1 MAYQHVLLYFVCT
14 LTAVSAQD
22 VKYFLKGQDIHL
34 APPIF
39 ERPIGILWL
48 HNGSDVVL
56 FIRTKDV
63 VYPPYKNR
71 VALDWLSAELTIK
84 NATYEDSGVY
94 DLDVNIN
101 NELHTFQYRI
111 EVIDQVSKPNISCER
126 SDTKQATLVCSTE
139 SKQPHLLMF
148 KWHSRGKEHTG
159 PNLTVWNEDD
169 GQVYR
174 CDVSNPLTNETA
186 SFTNDCFLDKRSN
199 SSVTTAILTTLI
211 MVILCCCVLYIKRH
225 HLKDMLKNIQHRRQ
239 GAVKGLNNELYLEET
254 MTPLVVY
261 HHQDTVQPE
270 DISNNQQVCLDAA
283 AETVVKGD
291 PIDTSI
297 PCRLQT
303 HRKCISWAGT
313 PTHFWDTPNPPTE
326 RTNGVKED

>member
-1 MAYQHVLLYFVCT
+1 MAYQQVLLYVICT

-34 APPIF
+34 APSISQ
-39 ERPIGILWL
+39 RPIGILWL
-48 HNGSDVVL
+48 HNRNDVVL
-56 FIRTKDV
+56 FIRTEDV

-101 NELHTFQYRI
+101 NKLHTFQYRI

-126 SDTKQATLVCSTE
+126 SDTQQATLVCSTE

-148 KWHSRGKEHTG
+148 KWYSRGKEYTG

-186 SFTNDCFLDKRSN
+186 SFTNDCFLD
-199 SSVTTAILTTLI
+199 L
-211 MVILCCCVLYIKRH
+211 
-225 HLKDMLKNIQHRRQ
+225 LKNIQHRRQ
-239 GAVKGLNNELYLEET
+239 GAVKEWNNELDSEET
-254 MTPLVVY
+254 MTRLMAY
-261 HHQDTVQPE
+261 HHQDTVQLE
-270 DISNNQQVCLDAA
+270 DISNNQQVCPDAA
-283 AETVVKGD
+283 VKGD

-297 PCRLQT
+297 SCRLQT
-303 HRKCISWAGT
+303 HRKCSSWAGT
-313 PTHFWDTPNPPTE
+313 TTPYFWDTPNPPTE
-326 RTNGVKED
+326 GTIGVKQE

>member
-1 MAYQHVLLYFVCT
+1 MAYQQVLLYVICT

-34 APPIF
+34 APSISQ
-39 ERPIGILWL
+39 RPIGILWL
-48 HNGSDVVL
+48 HNRNDVVL
-56 FIRTKDV
+56 FIRTEDV

-101 NELHTFQYRI
+101 NKLHTFQYRI

-126 SDTKQATLVCSTE
+126 SDTQQATLVCSTE

-148 KWHSRGKEHTG
+148 KWYSRGKEYTG

-199 SSVTTAILTTLI
+199 SSVITAIHTTLI
-211 MVILCCCVLYIKRH
+211 VVIIVCCCVLYIKRH
-225 HLKDMLKNIQHRRQ
+225 HLKDLLKNIQHRRQ
-239 GAVKGLNNELYLEET
+239 GAVKEWNNELDSEET
-254 MTPLVVY
+254 MTRLMAY
-261 HHQDTVQPE
+261 HHQDTVQLE
-270 DISNNQQVCLDAA
+270 DISNNQQVCPDAA
-283 AETVVKGD
+283 VKGD

-297 PCRLQT
+297 SCRLQT
-303 HRKCISWAGT
+303 HRKCSSWAGT
-313 PTHFWDTPNPPTE
+313 TTPYFWDTPNPPTE
-326 RTNGVKED
+326 GTIGVKQE